1 MIGKKTSGFFKKS
14 SREQIQFVSC
24 SIIVMNWEYN
34 FSNSRDYVEVTNIVF
49 LHADIREK
57 QQEGIHNRT
66 GSSGSCE
73 LSCHLLFVAI
83 RVSLRWLV
91 LHSKKYAKKTA
102 KNGVGIPVY
111 IYFGMISCFSHMFPV
126 FFKGI
131 FQHPWSTQEQSCEMV
146 PTGPKRCIRGRA
158 PLGFVGRY
166 WCTAGCSWNILDY

>member
-102 KNGVGIPVY
+102 KNGVLQVKVSCSIPQMTISRCRCFTVTCFIKTPIKY
-111 IYFGMISCFSHMFPV
+111 IIPESLGLQIPIIS
-126 FFKGI
+126 
-131 FQHPWSTQEQSCEMV
+131 
-146 PTGPKRCIRGRA
+146 
-158 PLGFVGRY
+158 
-166 WCTAGCSWNILDY
+166 